1 MGDDMRKMDQINAV
15 MDKLLIAGG
24 IFYVGMAIAGAIKK
38 HRAEKAEAE
47 AAPDPEE
54 MPEEPETVD
63 RVG

>member
-1 MGDDMRKMDQINAV
+1 MDKINNV
-15 MDKLLIAGG
+15 VDKLLIAGG
-24 IFYVGMAIAGAIKK
+24 VFYVGMAIAGAIKK
-38 HRAEKAEAE
+38 HRSEKSEAE

>member
-38 HRAEKAEAE
+38 HRTEKAEAE
-47 AAPDPEE
+47 SVPDPEE
-54 MPEEPETVD
+54 TPEEVD
-63 RVG
+63 E